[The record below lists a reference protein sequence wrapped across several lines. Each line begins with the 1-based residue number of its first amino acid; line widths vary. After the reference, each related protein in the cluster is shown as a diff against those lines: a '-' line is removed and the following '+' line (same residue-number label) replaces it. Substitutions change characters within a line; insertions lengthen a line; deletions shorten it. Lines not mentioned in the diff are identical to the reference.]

1 MTDKREVKKC
11 PFCGEEILA
20 TAKKCKHCH
29 SFIEDEPVKNPQ
41 SSIAADTRQV
51 PKTPPPPMPPV
62 KPPSAR
68 PAPPPPPAAQQN
80 LNVNRTTA
88 SAPIPG
94 PSFPESTSPIK
105 PDGKFD
111 EYPKAPLG
119 KRVIAYIVDSLI
131 AGLPMLIAIILVVS
145 DQAYIDPLS
154 LLTEGNPLYYVAIVW
169 LLIYMLLRDSFGSG
183 QSWGKKI
190 QGLMVVNLADNEPC
204 SKGKS
209 VLRNGIALLIGFIIG
224 LIPVINTLAGIVD
237 PIIAMAHPKGHR
249 VGDMIAK
256 TQVIEVSAHRR

>member
-1 MTDKREVKKC
+1 MSEKSEVKKC

-51 PKTPPPPMPPV
+51 PKT
-62 KPPSAR
+62 
-68 PAPPPPPAAQQN
+68 PPPPPAAQQN

-131 AGLPMLIAIILVVS
+131 AGLPMLIALILIVS

-154 LLTEGNPLYYVAIVW
+154 LLTEGNPFYYVAIVW